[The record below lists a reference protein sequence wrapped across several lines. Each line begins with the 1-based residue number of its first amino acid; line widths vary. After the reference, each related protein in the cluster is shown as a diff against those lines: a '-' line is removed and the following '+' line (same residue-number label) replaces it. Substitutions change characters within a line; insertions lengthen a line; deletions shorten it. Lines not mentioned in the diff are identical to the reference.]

1 MEYPK
6 SAHNLVIDDILRR
19 KEVGIKTYGKELNV
33 NSPEDMLEYAY
44 EEALDLACYL
54 RNEMEKRQIKK
65 EATTKDR
72 QKSKDG
78 NGNNDTN
85 NKLARGQVGEITPE
99 NPSVVDWVTNLMNE
113 IMPAFLEGYNLNVP
127 FQLNDVKSFIAN
139 NQDLFPFIDK
149 HKRISS
155 AFDIMRRQNYFF
167 KVSRYEWG
175 VGAKYIDHLQK
186 LNRCPRMFQKTEPK
200 QFKLHLQSSETSA

>member
-6 SAHNLVIDDILRR
+6 SAHNLVIDDILKR

-54 RNEMEKRQIKK
+54 RNEMEKRQIEKK
-65 EATTKDR
+65 TVAKD
-72 QKSKDG
+72 S
-78 NGNNDTN
+78 NDN
-85 NKLARGQVGEITPE
+85 SNSGDDKLARGQVGKITPD
-99 NPSVVDWVTNLMNE
+99 NPSVADWVTNLMNE
-113 IMPAFLEGYNLNVP
+113 IMPAFLEGYNINVP

-149 HKRISS
+149 YKRISS

-167 KVSRYEWG
+167 KVGRYDWG

-186 LNRCPRMFQKTEPK
+186 LNKCPRMFQKTEPK

>member
-6 SAHNLVIDDILRR
+6 SAHNLVIDDILKR

-54 RNEMEKRQIKK
+54 RNEMEKRQMEKK
-65 EATTKDR
+65 AVAKD
-72 QKSKDG
+72 SNNNSN
-78 NGNNDTN
+78 NGDD
-85 NKLARGQVGEITPE
+85 KLARGQVGKITPD
-99 NPSVVDWVTNLMNE
+99 NPSVADWVTNLMNE
-113 IMPAFLEGYNLNVP
+113 IMPAFLERYNINVP

-149 HKRISS
+149 YKRISS

-167 KVSRYEWG
+167 KVGRYDWG

-186 LNRCPRMFQKTEPK
+186 LNKCPRMFQKTEPK